1 MLKECFLEYLQFEK
15 NYSRLT
21 VVSYGI
27 DLTEFER
34 YFKDLD
40 ETLDFT
46 RIESD
51 VIRNWVVSLMD
62 KGLAASTVNRKLSS
76 LRSFYRYLLRK
87 KSVLVDPT
95 QKVRGP
101 KKRKPLPAFVKDAD
115 MNQILDESHF
125 EDSFEGVRDR
135 TILEVFYETGV
146 RLSELVGLKDAD
158 VDLSAKQIKV
168 TGKRNKQRI
177 VPFGTELELQLRA
190 YLSARNETFPL
201 CNGSL
206 FLNKKGCPVTNGE
219 IYLLVKR
226 ELSRVVTLKKK
237 SPHVLRHS
245 FATSML
251 NHEAELEAVK
261 ELLGHESLTT
271 TEVYTHITFEE
282 LKKVYEHAH
291 PRA

>member
-190 YLSARNETFPL
+190 YLSARNETFPQS
-201 CNGSL
+201 NGSL